1 MNFVNYIFNISQ
13 IIQKISSYLLFKICL
28 SVLFAMAQ
36 CAPQIAH
43 PVAYGAH
50 PVAYAAHH
58 PVVYTVP
65 HVVTKPVTYTHTVNA
80 GVLTHVVHG
89 GFVDSRTLAGAPSA
103 EVAEA

>member
-1 MNFVNYIFNISQ
+1 
-13 IIQKISSYLLFKICL
+13 
-28 SVLFAMAQ
+28 MAQ
-36 CAPQIAH
+36 CAPQIAHPVAH

-89 GFVDSRTLAGAPSA
+89 GFVDSRTLTGAPSA

>member
-1 MNFVNYIFNISQ
+1 MFP
-13 IIQKISSYLLFKICL
+13 LKICL

-36 CAPQIAH
+36 CAPQIAHPFAH

-65 HVVTKPVTYTHTVNA
+65 HVVTKPVTYTHTVHA

-89 GFVDSRTLAGAPSA
+89 GFVDSRTLAGAAP
-103 EVAEA
+103 AEA

>member
-1 MNFVNYIFNISQ
+1 MIRENIWFNDN
-13 IIQKISSYLLFKICL
+13 KCLFLLFQICL

-43 PVAYGAH
+43 PVAH
-50 PVAYAAHH
+50 PVAYGVHPVAYGAHH

-89 GFVDSRTLAGAPSA
+89 GFVDSRTLAW
-103 EVAEA
+103 AEAAEA

>member
-1 MNFVNYIFNISQ
+1 MLFQ
-13 IIQKISSYLLFKICL
+13 ICF

-36 CAPQIAH
+36 CAPQIAHPVAH

-89 GFVDSRTLAGAPSA
+89 GFVDSRTLVGAAPAKA

>member
-1 MNFVNYIFNISQ
+1 MFP
-13 IIQKISSYLLFKICL
+13 LKICL

-36 CAPQIAH
+36 CAPQIAHPVAYGAH

-65 HVVTKPVTYTHTVNA
+65 HVVTKPVTYTHTVHA

-89 GFVDSRTLAGAPSA
+89 GFVDSRTLAGAV
-103 EVAEA
+103 VAEA